1 MRRIR
6 KRDERGR
13 FVARGVSPR
22 TRSRPLLGKSEDC
35 GEERPGIEE
44 KQLSFAQ
51 PTAVQQTY
59 RLPFDDGE
67 SEQWEDVDEEID
79 ARRTGGA
86 QPEWDHSEFRRRSSN
101 LSSLFRATRSRRGL
115 PRRPSSPQGNVGGQ
129 AQQGRRG
136 GQMAAQIKFLQ
147 PPAFAGKENEDVG
160 DWMYKFERIGRY
172 NRWGDDE
179 L

>member
-79 ARRTGGA
+79 ARRSSTRVGSFRI
-86 QPEWDHSEFRRRSSN
+86 QEKIFEFKLTFPSNEKSSG
-101 LSSLFRATRSRRGL
+101 SAET
-115 PRRPSSPQGNVGGQ
+115 P
-129 AQQGRRG
+129 
-136 GQMAAQIKFLQ
+136 K
-147 PPAFAGKENEDVG
+147 
-160 DWMYKFERIGRY
+160 
-172 NRWGDDE
+172 
-179 L
+179 